1 MELKNLIEDEVKSTI
16 NRLLDDKK
24 NPCCSCERCKLDI
37 AAIAL
42 NNLKPRY
49 VVTEKGRLYGKLDT
63 MNYQF
68 DVDITKE
75 VAKAI
80 ATVSKNPHHQEGD

>member
-1 MELKNLIEDEVKSTI
+1 MDLRNLMESEVK
-16 NRLLDDKK
+16 NAVNKLLKDNKDIC
-24 NPCCSCERCKLDI
+24 NCDRCKLDI

-49 VVTEKGRLYGKLDT
+49 VVTDEGGLYGKLDT

-68 DVDITKE
+68 DVDLVKE

-80 ATVSKNPHHQEGD
+80 EIVSKNPHHNEGD